1 MLPKSLLGEV
11 IHREQKRQLEIHI
24 IIKEILNN
32 LICNHILKK
41 EDINILEF
49 GCGRGA
55 QLPYLMELGDVIAS
69 DINISQEVNNIVGN
83 KFVECSI
90 TNTPFD
96 NNQFNIIFSNHVIEH
111 IDNLTKAL
119 RETQRI
125 GTSSCLYAF
134 SVPTNIWLLLSIPA
148 QYYNKLRNII
158 QLFSLMFNLSRKT
171 KRNLV
176 KSNVV
181 EKFQRLSLLTNI
193 LYLTNPQGHGTIT
206 GFIDCYRHFRISKW
220 QQLFIENGF
229 SIIKIKPLLL
239 YGPSEWP
246 LIKSK
251 ICKTNFCSSVL
262 FLLKKK
268 S

>member
-1 MLPKSLLGEV
+1 MIIQSDSSIL
-11 IHREQKRQLEIHI
+11 HRRNKRQLEMRI
-24 IIKEILNN
+24 IIKEIVNF
-32 LICNHILKK
+32 LKSNKKIEK
-41 EDINILEF
+41 EKRSILEF
-49 GCGRGA
+49 GSGRGY
-55 QLPYLMELGDVIAS
+55 QLPYLMNLGDVVAS
-69 DINISQEVNNIVGN
+69 DIIIRPEVHKIIGN

-90 TNTPFD
+90 ADTPFD

-111 IDNLTKAL
+111 IDSLTKAL

-158 QLFSLMFNLSRKT
+158 QLFSLMFNISRKT
-171 KRNLV
+171 ERNLV

-181 EKFQRLSLLTNI
+181 EKFQRLSLLAKI
-193 LYLTNPQGHGTIT
+193 KYFIRPQGHGTVT
-206 GFIDCYRHFRISKW
+206 NFIDCYRSFRINRWK
-220 QQLFIENGF
+220 QLFIENGF
-229 SIIKIKPLLL
+229 SIIKITPLLL

-246 LIKSK
+246 IIKPK